1 MKHKPLTELT
11 ILDLIKARI
20 RHGDQAIPDP
30 LNAKTDL
37 SFPGFPSFAK
47 QDDASWQQARK
58 ACPTGA
64 IGENTLDLGRCVFC
78 GVCQRN
84 FPETFV
90 FSNSFKMGASCRE
103 MLVLDGSLT
112 PEAYAACSITSTPD
126 IRKLFGRS
134 FKLRSISAGGCAA
147 CELELNASTNVNFD
161 INRYGI
167 DIVASPRHADA
178 IVITGPI
185 TQNMAYALEE
195 TWRAVPALKIL
206 ILAGAC
212 AISGGL
218 FSEAPA
224 LNREFLNKVDA
235 MLYLPG
241 CPVHP
246 LTIAHG
252 ITALIGRKR

>member
-1 MKHKPLTELT
+1 MTHKPITGLTM
-11 ILDLIKARI
+11 IDLLKARI

-30 LNAKTDL
+30 LKTKTDPA
-37 SFPGFPSFAK
+37 FPGLPSFRK
-47 QDDASWQQARK
+47 QDDESWDRARK
-58 ACPTGA
+58 SCPTGA

-90 FSNSFKMGASCRE
+90 FSNSFKMGASRRE
-103 MLVLDGSLT
+103 TLILDGTLT
-112 PEAYAACSITSTPD
+112 PDAYVASSIATTPD
-126 IRKLFGRS
+126 IRRLFGRS
-134 FKLRSISAGGCAA
+134 FKLRSVSAGGCAA

-178 IVITGPI
+178 VVVTGPI

-195 TWRAVPALKIL
+195 TWKAVPAPKIL

-218 FSEAPA
+218 FADAPA
-224 LNREFLNKVDA
+224 LQRGFLDKVEA
-235 MLYLPG
+235 ILYLPG

-246 LTIAHG
+246 LTIVHG
-252 ITALIGRKR
+252 ITALIGRKK